1 MFDFFKPKKKLRDE
15 IFIGLPISQR
25 ASVYNFWKRAQSFKV
40 GENKNAHDEY
50 IDSFLKD
57 LQIDKESCKNF
68 DQNGV
73 DFMVSELN
81 KLDFSQKEFLITPAF
96 SMARSWG
103 GCEECW
109 KFSLNIL
116 AKIGMNEDKVRKA
129 VIEFQKLESEIYR
142 KYL

>member
-15 IFIGLPISQR
+15 IFIGLPIAQR
-25 ASVYNFWKRAQSFKV
+25 ASIYNFWKRAKSFKTS
-40 GENKNAHDEY
+40 KNDHNEY

-57 LQIDKESCKNF
+57 LQIDKETCKIY
-68 DQNGV
+68 DDYGI

-81 KLDFSQKEFLITPAF
+81 KLDSYQKEFIITPVF
-96 SMARSWG
+96 SIARSWG

-116 AKIGMNEDKVRKA
+116 AKIGMNDEKVRKA
-129 VIEFQKLESEIYR
+129 VIEFQKKESEIYR